1 MQWKL
6 ALEVEE
12 EAKQKATTASGEVVN
27 GDDSTTQGT
36 SEAAASPT
44 QAIKM
49 EGGAVAAREGEPNA
63 MDVVAT
69 SGEPTTA
76 PAISSSSG
84 ESTTNAATAT
94 ASSTTGGAALP
105 QEGSEGDE
113 KNGLAS
119 AGAATSA
126 TAMAASIAARIQDEE
141 ERRAKIDELERKL
154 DVLGE
159 QKHKLFLLLKQVLF
173 VDEKK
178 RKKLAEEERNRLEE
192 QRRAEETRRLMQM
205 KALRDSGKEPPNEGG
220 SQGAR
225 PQYGEPHGYMYPP
238 QREYGRMGG
247 GLSSS
252 AGGGGYH
259 SSGSGGLGSRG
270 GYPPHLTMSHPPLA
284 PRSPLSPSH
293 SQHSPNHSPLHPSS
307 GGSRDSRK
315 RRAPPLSSYNSPS
328 IGGKMQSDRGL
339 PPSPP
344 TSGGGGPMSQH
355 PSHAPP
361 RRGPPAMFPF
371 SSHFPQVPPVH
382 IPAHMAIPH
391 GIPLGMLPAQLALQ
405 SQLGIPP
412 FPPHMMRP
420 GLLPTPPPGGYR
432 NRGGSGG
439 GGGGGGGSRGGPPP
453 RVRGSDRRGW

>member
-1 MQWKL
+1 
-6 ALEVEE
+6 
-12 EAKQKATTASGEVVN
+12 
-27 GDDSTTQGT
+27 
-36 SEAAASPT
+36 
-44 QAIKM
+44 M
-49 EGGAVAAREGEPNA
+49 EGGAVAATPASKEGEQNA

-238 QREYGRMGG
+238 QREYGRMGMSPG
-247 GLSSS
+247 GG
-252 AGGGGYH
+252 GGGGYH

-328 IGGKMQSDRGL
+328 IRSSAIPADFWRWRTHV
-339 PPSPP
+339 PAPF
-344 TSGGGGPMSQH
+344 TRSG
-355 PSHAPP
+355 
-361 RRGPPAMFPF
+361 
-371 SSHFPQVPPVH
+371 SHFPQVPPVH